1 MRKQK
6 LKENNG
12 ITLIALV
19 ITIIVLLILAGVSIA
34 MLTGENGILT
44 QAQNAKEETSIAE
57 EKELIALAYNAV
69 KAQEKGGTVT
79 ADKLDKELEK
89 NKADA
94 TQEGANIKVT
104 FEESG
109 REYIIDENGN
119 ITEAGSK
126 EPGEEVTE
134 PQPTPEPEP
143 GGSLAT
149 TDNGVIEIKWLKDDT
164 YNVSETAN
172 APVIKSD
179 LPANTTMK
187 LVKYDGSNWV
197 EGTDYEYKAGS
208 GTADNTSS
216 KWANAEVTIDN
227 VKSYFVWIPRY
238 AYRIIYFDT
247 PENKE
252 AYLTSGNTE
261 GIIGYSDSRGIV
273 DKDGKKVD
281 GVASTTSINV
291 GDYFR
296 VHPVFMNDSSN
307 DYSNG
312 GWSEELPGIWV
323 GKYESSLVNKAD
335 SSNITTTSSNGN
347 IIVDSTNNT
356 DKAIAV
362 QPGMTSWRYCTIGNM
377 YTSSKAYSTNLSSHM
392 LKNSEWGA
400 VAYLTESKYGRNGTE
415 VTINNSSDYIT
426 GSAQTSSGTTN
437 DYKSAD
443 GVLASST
450 GNVYGIYDLSGG
462 AYEYVA
468 AYYNG
473 SSSLSNG
480 SSFASQNG
488 PSTEYAT
495 AYTGTSANS
504 AYKPGDATYETSG
517 WHSDY
522 DLFVLSK
529 FPFFY
534 RGGYYGNNIPNIGV
548 FYYYSISGVSYS
560 GSSFRMC
567 LAVK

>member
-1 MRKQK
+1 MQQQQKKQSTD
-6 LKENNG
+6 
-12 ITLIALV
+12 I
-19 ITIIVLLILAGVSIA
+19 
-34 MLTGENGILT
+34 
-44 QAQNAKEETSIAE
+44 
-57 EKELIALAYNAV
+57 
-69 KAQEKGGTVT
+69 T
-79 ADKLDKELEK
+79 ADELNDEF
-89 NKADA
+89 KADNVDA
-94 TQEGANIKVT
+94 NAEDDTEGIKIT

-197 EGTDYEYKAGS
+197 EGTDYDYKAGS
-208 GTADNTSS
+208 GIADNTES

-252 AYLTSGNTE
+252 KYLTNGDTS

-296 VHPVFMNDSSN
+296 VHPAFMNDSS

-312 GWSEELPGIWV
+312 GWNEELPGIWV
-323 GKYESSLVNKAD
+323 GKYESSLVNKATPD
-335 SSNITTTSSNGN
+335 TAITTGTD

-356 DKAIAV
+356 DKAITV
-362 QPGMTSWRYCTIGNM
+362 RPGMSSWRNCKIGNQ
-377 YTSSKAYSTNLSSHM
+377 YTSAKAYSTNLNSHM
-392 LKNSEWGA
+392 LKNSECGA

-415 VTINNSSDYIT
+415 IDMNDESYIT
-426 GSAQTSSGTTN
+426 AMGNIANIGQ
-437 DYKSAD
+437 
-443 GVLASST
+443 SST

-468 AYYNG
+468 AYLEG
-473 SSSLSNG
+473 GRTSNG
-480 SSFASQNG
+480 SSLVNE
-488 PSTEYAT
+488 TDKKMIT
-495 AYTGTSANS
+495 AYTGTSES
-504 AYKPGDATYETSG
+504 SDYKLGDATYETKN
-517 WHSDY
+517 WHGDVANFVNSD
-522 DLFVLSK
+522 D
-529 FPFFY
+529 PFFV
-534 RGGYYGNNIPNIGV
+534 RGGYYNYGTIAGV
-548 FYYYSISGVSYS
+548 FYFGWSS
-560 GSSFRMC
+560 GSAIGGSASFRMC

>member
-1 MRKQK
+1 
-6 LKENNG
+6 
-12 ITLIALV
+12 
-19 ITIIVLLILAGVSIA
+19 
-34 MLTGENGILT
+34 MLTGDNGILT

-69 KAQEKGGTVT
+69 KAEEKGGTVT
-79 ADKLDKELEK
+79 ADKLDAELQK
-89 NKADA
+89 D
-94 TQEGANIKVT
+94 GANAEDDAKGIKVT
-104 FEESG
+104 FEESK

-119 ITEAGSK
+119 ITEAGSQ
-126 EPGEEVTE
+126 EPGGEVIE

-143 GGSLAT
+143 GGSLET
-149 TDNGVIEIKWLKDDT
+149 TDNGVIEIRWLKDDT
-164 YNVSETAN
+164 YNVSKTAN
-172 APVIKSD
+172 APVIGSN

-197 EGTDYEYKAGS
+197 DGTDYEYKAGS
-208 GTADNTSS
+208 GIADNTSS

-247 PENKE
+247 KTNKE
-252 AYLTSGNTE
+252 AYLTNGDTS

-296 VHPVFMNDSSN
+296 VHPAFMNDSS

-312 GWSEELPGIWV
+312 GWNEELPGIWV
-323 GKYESSLVNKAD
+323 GKYETAK
-335 SSNITTTSSNGN
+335 SNATSSSSGSGTT
-347 IIVDSTNNT
+347 IKI
-356 DKAIAV
+356 
-362 QPGMTSWRYCTIGNM
+362 QPGVQSWRSTTIGNM
-377 YTSSKAYSTNLSSHM
+377 YNYAKAYNPNLNSHM

-415 VTINNSSDYIT
+415 VTKNNSSDYIT
-426 GSAQTSSGTTN
+426 GSAKTSSGTTN
-437 DYKSAD
+437 DYKSTE

-462 AYEYVA
+462 AWEYVA
-468 AYYNG
+468 SYYNG
-473 SSSLSNG
+473 GSSLSNG

-488 PSTEYAT
+488 TSTEYAT
-495 AYTGTSANS
+495 AYTGTSTSS

-517 WHSDY
+517 WHGDAAG
-522 DLFVLSK
+522 FVNSNN
-529 FPFFY
+529 PFFL
-534 RGGYYGNNIPNIGV
+534 RGGYGNYGSAAGV
-548 FYYYSISGVSYS
+548 FYFVRDDGLSYS
-560 GSSFRMC
+560 VYGFRMC

>member
-1 MRKQK
+1 MKEIKKQTK
-6 LKENNG
+6 G

-34 MLTGENGILT
+34 MLTGQNGILT
-44 QAQNAKEETSIAE
+44 QAQKSREQTDIGR
-57 EKELIALAYNAV
+57 EKEQIALAYNGV
-69 KAQEKGGTVT
+69 KTKKEGGDVT
-79 ADKLDKELEK
+79 SGELDAELK
-89 NKADA
+89 ANGADA
-94 TQEGANIKVT
+94 TASGTNPITVT
-104 FEESG
+104 FNDSK
-109 REYIIDENGN
+109 RSYTIDANGN
-119 ITEAGSK
+119 ITEIGEQ
-126 EPGEEVTE
+126 EPGEEVAE

-296 VHPVFMNDSSN
+296 VHPAFMNDSAN
-307 DYSNG
+307 NYENG
-312 GWSEELPGIWV
+312 GWSTDLSGIWV
-323 GKYESSLVNKAD
+323 GKYESSLVKKAD
-335 SSNITTTSSNGN
+335 SSNINTSSITVGD
-347 IIVDSTNNT
+347 IIVDSSNNT
-356 DKAIAV
+356 DRAIAV
-362 QPGMTSWRYCTIGNM
+362 QPDMSSWTCCAIENM
-377 YTSSKAYSTNLSSHM
+377 YTSAKAYATNLNSHM

-400 VAYLTESKYGRNGTE
+400 VAYLTESKYGRNGEE
-415 VTINNSSDYIT
+415 VTINDNSSYIT
-426 GSAQTSSGTTN
+426 ADAGISANPEQ
-437 DYKSAD
+437 
-443 GVLASST
+443 SST
-450 GNVYGIYDLSGG
+450 GNETGIYDLSGG
-462 AYEYVA
+462 AGELVA
-468 AYYNG
+468 AYYTRGNSSLNRFG
-473 SSSLSNG
+473 SSLVNE
-480 SSFASQNG
+480 
-488 PSTEYAT
+488 TDKKYVT
-495 AYTGTSANS
+495 AYTGTTASS
-504 AYKPGDATYETSG
+504 AYKPGDAIYETNR
-517 WHSDY
+517 WHRDFDSFVFSSNPFFMRGGNYSSDY
-522 DLFVLSK
+522 LA
-529 FPFFY
+529 
-534 RGGYYGNNIPNIGV
+534 GV
-548 FYYYSISGVSYS
+548 FYFNSNIGAASGFN
-560 GSSFRMC
+560 SFRMC

>member
-1 MRKQK
+1 MRTELKK
-6 LKENNG
+6 LNNKG

-44 QAQNAKEETSIAE
+44 QAQNAKKETSIAE

-79 ADKLDKELEK
+79 ADKLDAELQK
-89 NKADA
+89 D
-94 TQEGANIKVT
+94 GANAEDDAKGIKVT
-104 FEESG
+104 FEESK

-119 ITEAGSK
+119 ITEAGSQ
-126 EPGEEVTE
+126 EPGGEVIE

-143 GGSLAT
+143 GGSLET
-149 TDNGVIEIKWLKDDT
+149 TDNGVIEIRWLKDDT
-164 YNVSETAN
+164 YNVSKTAN
-172 APVIKSD
+172 APVIGSN

-197 EGTDYEYKAGS
+197 DGTDYEYKAGS
-208 GTADNTSS
+208 GIADNTSS

-247 PENKE
+247 KTNKE
-252 AYLTSGNTE
+252 AYLTNGDTS

-296 VHPVFMNDSSN
+296 VHPAFMNDSS

-312 GWSEELPGIWV
+312 GWNEELPGIWV
-323 GKYESSLVNKAD
+323 GKYETAK
-335 SSNITTTSSNGN
+335 SNATSSSSGSGTT
-347 IIVDSTNNT
+347 IKI
-356 DKAIAV
+356 
-362 QPGMTSWRYCTIGNM
+362 QPGVTSWRRTKIGDM
-377 YTSSKAYSTNLSSHM
+377 YNYAKAYSPTLNSHM

-426 GSAQTSSGTTN
+426 GSAGNSVSANADVGTTSE
-437 DYKSAD
+437 YWSEQ

-462 AYEYVA
+462 ALEYVA
-468 AYYNG
+468 SYLANG
-473 SSSLSNG
+473 DFSYAN
-480 SSFASQNG
+480 
-488 PSTEYAT
+488 STFTNNVSDKYST
-495 AYTGTSANS
+495 AYAVAEGKT
-504 AYKPGDATYETSG
+504 GDATSETEG
-517 WHSDY
+517 WHGDSAFFVYSIGPFFRRGGDY
-522 DLFVLSK
+522 DSGSIAGVFS
-529 FPFFY
+529 FN
-534 RGGYYGNNIPNIGV
+534 RGDGDSNGNN
-548 FYYYSISGVSYS
+548 
-560 GSSFRMC
+560 SFRMC